1 MARKKKTEEIE
12 NQEIFEITAPKEVV
26 LEAVEELAEEAA
38 PVVEASLHKPVAA
51 EVSDEVISEAVTT
64 EGTEAEVISEPA
76 APDEETASETAV
88 ETSQEEP
95 APTEAAESEAPAE
108 AAQPEAEPTEAT
120 APAESAE
127 SADSAPDI
135 PDAEPEEPAE
145 DDGKTHVSLSLPLEA
160 FKQNSGSLDRLK
172 AAISSKQTLLK
183 KALATDDLSIQVD
196 EEKVVFPWFT
206 IQDERKNAEEV
217 DAYTRLV
224 LALARK
230 ALTQTRVSS
239 EEKLNPDERLGMRLY
254 LINLGFIGDEY
265 KSARAVLMRNFSG
278 SNAAQKF
285 AEDFNLAMPEV
296 HIGGKS

>member
-1 MARKKKTEEIE
+1 MINDPILVKLSNSYGYCAVSTYTRRDRGHGRFLISKEILE
-12 NQEIFEITAPKEVV
+12 KAMEGSGGRLFHDTDCANIVQLWRDEDTVVMMLFWLSVCSDGKVNGLRQRIAVPIDKLKRV
-26 LEAVEELAEEAA
+26 LETKESVRMLYRMSTGRAA
-38 PVVEASLHKPVAA
+38 IDHRPAA
-51 EVSDEVISEAVTT
+51 EVI
-64 EGTEAEVISEPA
+64 
-76 APDEETASETAV
+76 
-88 ETSQEEP
+88 
-95 APTEAAESEAPAE
+95 
-108 AAQPEAEPTEAT
+108 
-120 APAESAE
+120 
-127 SADSAPDI
+127 
-135 PDAEPEEPAE
+135 
-145 DDGKTHVSLSLPLEA
+145 
-160 FKQNSGSLDRLK
+160 R
-172 AAISSKQTLLK
+172 SKQTLLK

-206 IQDERKNAEEV
+206 IQDERKSAEEV

>member
-1 MARKKKTEEIE
+1 MARKKKAEEIE
-12 NQEIFEITAPKEVV
+12 NQKILEITPPEEVV

-38 PVVEASLHKPVAA
+38 SVVEASLHEPVAA
-51 EVSDEVISEAVTT
+51 EVSDEENPEAVTT
-64 EGTEAEVISEPA
+64 EEIPERVAPDAEA
-76 APDEETASETAV
+76 APETAAEPP
-88 ETSQEEP
+88 QEEP
-95 APTEAAESEAPAE
+95 APTEAADAEAPAE
-108 AAQPEAEPTEAT
+108 ANQPEAEPSEAE
-120 APAESAE
+120 APAE
-127 SADSAPDI
+127 SADSAEPV

-145 DDGKTHVSLSLPLEA
+145 DDGKTHVSLSLPLEP
-160 FKQNSGSLDRLK
+160 FKKNSGSLDRLK

-183 KALATDDLSIQVD
+183 KALATDNLDIQVD

-206 IQDERKNAEEV
+206 IQDESKNAEEV
-217 DAYTRLV
+217 DAYTKLV

-265 KSARAVLMRNFSG
+265 KNARAVLMRNFSG

>member
-1 MARKKKTEEIE
+1 MARKKKAEEIE
-12 NQEIFEITAPKEVV
+12 NQEILEITAPEEVV
-26 LEAVEELAEEAA
+26 LEAVEELAEEAE
-38 PVVEASLHKPVAA
+38 PLTEASLHEPVAA
-51 EVSDEVISEAVTT
+51 EVSDEEIPEAVTT
-64 EGTEAEVISEPA
+64 EEAEAEIITGPA
-76 APDEETASETAV
+76 APDEEAAPETAA
-88 ETSQEEP
+88 EASQEEP
-95 APTEAAESEAPAE
+95 APAEAADAEAPAE
-108 AAQPEAEPTEAT
+108 ANQPEAEPSEAT
-120 APAESAE
+120 APAESA
-127 SADSAPDI
+127 DSAESV

-206 IQDERKNAEEV
+206 IQDERKSAEEV